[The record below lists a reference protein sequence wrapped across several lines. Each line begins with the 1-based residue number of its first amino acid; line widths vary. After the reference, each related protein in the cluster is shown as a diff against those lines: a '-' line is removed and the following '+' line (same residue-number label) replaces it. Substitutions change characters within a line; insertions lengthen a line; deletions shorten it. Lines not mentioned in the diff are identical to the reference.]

1 MQIIWEFALLL
12 WTVMIICTVTNFF
25 LLQIPGS
32 MVILVCYHRHLR
44 RRKNVPWQNMLS
56 VVTVTLNNLC
66 FVMYSYTYPSF
77 VCRMFSD
84 ELIMFLKWSCCW
96 RLFLVKMASD
106 MWHIMH
112 VYFSLSFLLPFIILT
127 YILLSCLIGSD
138 TLWFSLVVL
147 YHLEI
152 STNE

>member
-25 LLQIPGS
+25 LLQIPSS

-56 VVTVTLNNLC
+56 VVTVTLNNLLVWAKLWVASYSEASHLC
-66 FVMYSYTYPSF
+66 FVMYSCTYPSF
-77 VCRMFSD
+77 VCRMFLG
-84 ELIMFLKWSCCW
+84 ELIILLKWSRCW
-96 RLFLVKMASD
+96 RLFLVKMASY

-127 YILLSCLIGSD
+127 YDVYC
-138 TLWFSLVVL
+138 WAA
-147 YHLEI
+147 
-152 STNE
+152 